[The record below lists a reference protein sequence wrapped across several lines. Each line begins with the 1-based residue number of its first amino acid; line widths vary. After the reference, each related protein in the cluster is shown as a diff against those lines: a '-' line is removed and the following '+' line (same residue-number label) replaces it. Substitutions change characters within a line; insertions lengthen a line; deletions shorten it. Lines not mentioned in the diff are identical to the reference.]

1 MVIHL
6 FNGGSHAVVFL
17 HLFELPLIQLQTVK
31 LGQISYDTEKSFSMV
46 KHYFKSILKW
56 LPDDDVEGGP
66 TKIGREPR

>member
-31 LGQISYDTEKSFSMV
+31 LGQIPYDTEKSFSMV
-46 KHYFKSILKW
+46 KHYFK
-56 LPDDDVEGGP
+56 
-66 TKIGREPR
+66 